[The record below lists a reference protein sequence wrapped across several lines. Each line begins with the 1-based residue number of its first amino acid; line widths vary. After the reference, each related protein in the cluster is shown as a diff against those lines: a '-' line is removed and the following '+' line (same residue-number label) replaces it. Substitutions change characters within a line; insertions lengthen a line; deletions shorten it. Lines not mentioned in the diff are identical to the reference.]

1 MNLSEHLDNLIE
13 ISSLGGD
20 EILDVY
26 NGTIDVT
33 LKDDLSPLTDAD
45 RRSNAVI
52 TSKLSA
58 LYPEIPIL
66 SEEGRK
72 IDFSERK
79 KWSLFWLIDPLDGT
93 KEFIKRNGEFTV
105 NIALID
111 DGCPIAGI
119 VYAPTKNAF
128 WYGAKGIGSFII
140 KNNSKSKEIFVQDDI
155 EDPIRIV
162 SSRSHP
168 SPKLQSYLDR
178 FQNHEIVNM
187 GSSLKIC
194 LVADGTAHIYPRLGP
209 TMEWDSGAGH
219 AVLKY
224 AGGFLTDATTGNEL
238 VYNKENLRNP
248 DFICYGSKIK
258 DYHEVL

>member
-1 MNLSEHLDNLIE
+1 MNLSNLSDHLID
-13 ISSLGGD
+13 ISRLAGD

-33 LKDDLSPLTDAD
+33 LKEDLSPLTDAD
-45 RRSNAVI
+45 RRSNTVI
-52 TSKLSA
+52 TNKLVE
-58 LYPEIPIL
+58 LYPDIPIL
-66 SEEGRK
+66 SEEGK
-72 IDFSERK
+72 EITFDERK
-79 KWSLFWLIDPLDGT
+79 KWDLFWLIDPLDGT

-105 NIALID
+105 NIALIK
-111 DGCPIAGI
+111 DGSPIAGI
-119 VYAPTKNAF
+119 VYAPTKNTF
-128 WYGAKGIGSFII
+128 WYGADGIGSFTI
-140 KNNSKSKEIFVQDDI
+140 KDDSKSEKISVQNSAN
-155 EDPIRIV
+155 DPIKIV

-224 AGGFLTDATTGNEL
+224 AGGFLTDTITGSEL

-258 DYHEVL
+258 DHYEVL